1 MGKIKNE
8 INKNLL
14 VCRKINEYQFKL
26 MSLKNILSKDLVE
39 HNLKDIPQ
47 TTKKNTVNE
56 DLELYDEAQKRGS
69 PSSIYEDKSF
79 KFRASLE
86 DKNPHIHIDNTQNIH
101 TNYHTNV

>member
-14 VCRKINEYQFKL
+14 VCQKINEYQFKL

-47 TTKKNTVNE
+47 TTKKRK
-56 DLELYDEAQKRGS
+56 Q
-69 PSSIYEDKSF
+69 
-79 KFRASLE
+79 
-86 DKNPHIHIDNTQNIH
+86 
-101 TNYHTNV
+101 

>member
-14 VCRKINEYQFKL
+14 VCQKINEYQFKL

-47 TTKKNTVNE
+47 TTKKKTVNE
-56 DLELYDEAQKRGS
+56 DLELYDEAQKKEEVLVRYMRINHLNS
-69 PSSIYEDKSF
+69 K
-79 KFRASLE
+79 
-86 DKNPHIHIDNTQNIH
+86 HH
-101 TNYHTNV
+101 